1 MLFSSGV
8 VWQIAAGK
16 CGKHAS
22 LLQLWYGIRLAKLAF
37 EVCIDKPGITNFS
50 MNEFWRKLKT
60 TLAMIK
66 FEHTLFALP
75 FAFLGAV
82 LAADGL
88 PSIWQL
94 VWITA
99 AMFGARSAAM
109 SFNRIVDRRF
119 DAENPRTASRELPS
133 GKLSVNFAWMFF
145 IASVALFLLAAYSL
159 NWLTLALSPVALI
172 SILGYSYA
180 KRYTVWAHLILGW
193 ALAIS
198 PTAAWI
204 AVRGAIDSEIP
215 LLLSLLVMMW
225 TAGFDVMYACQDFE
239 YDKRAGLRS
248 IPARFGIKNS
258 LNIARLFHAQAFVVL
273 LLLYLVTDL
282 GWLALIGVV
291 SVGALMIYQHALVKP
306 NDLSR
311 MNQAFFTTNAFVS
324 IILFA
329 TFGGAVF
336 ASKLQ

>member
-1 MLFSSGV
+1 M
-8 VWQIAAGK
+8 
-16 CGKHAS
+16 
-22 LLQLWYGIRLAKLAF
+22 R
-37 EVCIDKPGITNFS
+37 D
-50 MNEFWRKLKT
+50 FWTKLKT
-60 TLAMIK
+60 TLSMIK

-88 PSIWQL
+88 PTGWQIL
-94 VWITA
+94 WITV

-109 SFNRIVDRRF
+109 TFNRIIDRKY
-119 DAENPRTASRELPS
+119 DAANPRTANRELPS
-133 GKLSVNFAWMFF
+133 GKLSVSFAWAFF
-145 IASVALFLLAAYSL
+145 AVSLALFEFAAYSL
-159 NWLTLALSPVALI
+159 NWLTFALSPVALL

-180 KRYTVWAHLILGW
+180 KRYTSFAHLILGW

-204 AVRGAIDSEIP
+204 AVRGWLDSEVP

-225 TAGFDVMYACQDFE
+225 TAGFDVLYACQDYE
-239 YDKRAGLRS
+239 YDRKAGLRS

-258 LNIARLFHAQAFVVL
+258 LNIARIFHFQAFVVL
-273 LLLYLVTDL
+273 VLLYLVTGL
-282 GWLALIGVV
+282 GWLALLGVLA
-291 SVGALMIYQHALVKP
+291 VGALMIYQHTLVKP

-324 IILFA
+324 IILFL

-336 ASKLQ
+336 ASKFQ